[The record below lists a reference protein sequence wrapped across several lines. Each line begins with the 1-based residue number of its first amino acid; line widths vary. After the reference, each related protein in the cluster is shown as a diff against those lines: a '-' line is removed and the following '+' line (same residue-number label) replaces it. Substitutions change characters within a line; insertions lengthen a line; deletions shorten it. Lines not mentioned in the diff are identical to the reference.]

1 MDESGCIGPLMRV
14 VLSNQELA
22 VQSQSASLAFDL
34 ILIFILIL
42 INGFFAGSEMAIVT
56 QNDNRIRKLADEGN
70 SAAQKLINIVDNKS
84 QMLATIQVSITLAG
98 FLSSAFAADKIA
110 SRLYIAVDPTLQRP
124 WLQTFFIVL
133 ITILVSY
140 FSLVLGEL
148 VPKRLAMLDPEKT
161 AMKVVPLL
169 LFFDVIFRPFTKL
182 LTWSTNLVVR
192 LFGIDPK
199 ETQDTVTEDEIRIL
213 AEAGVDT
220 GDLPAEDAIL
230 IDNIFAFD
238 DKDVG
243 EIMTPRLSVS
253 AIPVNS
259 TYDEAVNFA
268 ANAHFSRFPV
278 YDEDLDNIVGTLFL
292 KDLMRVPEDDRAD
305 SFDLHMIMRNPY
317 FVPEGKQIDVL
328 FREMKSK
335 HISMAIVVDEYGG
348 TEGLVTME
356 DLLEEIVGEIED
368 EYDPP
373 KTDVIENPDG
383 SFILSGLLTPQEA
396 GRYVKALDDL
406 EEDDNYDTLA
416 GFVLSLLGR
425 IPGDGERPVVTF
437 ENLRFTV
444 LEMDDR
450 RIDQILLEI
459 IPEEEIREDEA
470 DKNDNHSGVSG
481 QANEGGKIGIR

>member
-14 VLSNQELA
+14 LLSNQELA
-22 VQSQSASLAFDL
+22 VQSQAGSLAFDL

-70 SAAQKLINIVDNKS
+70 SAAKKLINIVENKS
-84 QMLATIQVSITLAG
+84 QMLATIQVSITFAG

-110 SRLYIAVDPTLQRP
+110 SRLYLAADPTFQNP
-124 WLQTFFIVL
+124 WMQTLFVVL
-133 ITILVSY
+133 ITLLVSY

-148 VPKRLAMLDPEKT
+148 VPKRLAMRNPEKT
-161 AMKVVPLL
+161 SMKVVPVL
-169 LFFDVIFRPFTKL
+169 LFFDLVFRPFTKL
-182 LTWSTNLVVR
+182 LTWSTNIVLR

-199 ETQDTVTEDEIRIL
+199 ETPDTVTEDEIRIL

-220 GDLPAEDAIL
+220 GDLPAEDAL
-230 IDNIFAFD
+230 FIDNIFAFD

-253 AIPVNS
+253 AISVNS
-259 TYDEAVNFA
+259 TYDEAVHFA

-292 KDLMRVPEDDRAD
+292 KDLMRVPESERGD
-305 SFDLHMIMRNPY
+305 SFDLHKIMRNAY

-373 KTDVIENPDG
+373 KTDVVENPDG
-383 SFILSGLLTPQEA
+383 SYILSGLLTPQEA

-406 EEDDNYDTLA
+406 EEDDNYDTIA

-425 IPGDGERPVVTF
+425 IPSEDEQASVIF

-450 RIDQILLEI
+450 RIDLILLEI
-459 IPEEEIREDEA
+459 IPDEVITEGESEY
-470 DKNDNHSGVSG
+470 NNNGSNG
-481 QANEGGKIGIR
+481 QTNNGGKIGIR

>member
-1 MDESGCIGPLMRV
+1 
-14 VLSNQELA
+14 
-22 VQSQSASLAFDL
+22 
-34 ILIFILIL
+34 
-42 INGFFAGSEMAIVT
+42 
-56 QNDNRIRKLADEGN
+56 
-70 SAAQKLINIVDNKS
+70 
-84 QMLATIQVSITLAG
+84 
-98 FLSSAFAADKIA
+98 
-110 SRLYIAVDPTLQRP
+110 
-124 WLQTFFIVL
+124 
-133 ITILVSY
+133 
-140 FSLVLGEL
+140 
-148 VPKRLAMLDPEKT
+148 
-161 AMKVVPLL
+161 MKVVPVL
-169 LFFDVIFRPFTKL
+169 LFFDLVFRPFTKL
-182 LTWSTNLVVR
+182 LTWSTNIVLR

-199 ETQDTVTEDEIRIL
+199 ETPDTVTEDEIRIL

-220 GDLPAEDAIL
+220 GDLPAEDAL
-230 IDNIFAFD
+230 FIDNIFAFD

-253 AIPVNS
+253 AISVNS
-259 TYDEAVNFA
+259 TYDEAVHFA

-292 KDLMRVPEDDRAD
+292 KDLMRVPESERGD
-305 SFDLHMIMRNPY
+305 SFDLHKIMRNAY

-373 KTDVIENPDG
+373 KTDVVENPDG
-383 SFILSGLLTPQEA
+383 SYILSGLLTPQEA

-406 EEDDNYDTLA
+406 EEDDNYDTIA

-425 IPGDGERPVVTF
+425 IPSEDEQASVIF

-450 RIDQILLEI
+450 RIDLILLEI
-459 IPEEEIREDEA
+459 IPDEEITEGESEY
-470 DKNDNHSGVSG
+470 NNNGSNG
-481 QANEGGKIGIR
+481 QTNNGGKIGIR

>member
-1 MDESGCIGPLMRV
+1 MDGSGCISPLWRV
-14 VLSNQELA
+14 LLSNQNLA
-22 VQSQSASLAFDL
+22 IPPQSGSLAFDL

-70 SAAQKLINIVDNKS
+70 SAAKKLLTIVEDKS
-84 QMLATIQVSITLAG
+84 QIMATIQVSITFAG
-98 FLSSAFAADKIA
+98 FLSSAFAADKIS
-110 SRLYIAVDPTLQRP
+110 SRLYLAVDPTFQNP
-124 WLQTFFIVL
+124 WLQTLFLVL

-148 VPKRLAMLDPEKT
+148 VPKRLAMRNPEK
-161 AMKVVPLL
+161 MSLKVVPVLI
-169 LFFDVIFRPFTKL
+169 FFDFIFRPFTKL
-182 LTWSTNLVVR
+182 LNWSTNGVLR
-192 LFGIDPK
+192 LMGIDPK

-213 AEAGVDT
+213 AEVGVDS
-220 GDLPAEDAIL
+220 GDLPAEDAFL

-253 AIPVNS
+253 AISVDA

-278 YDEDLDNIVGTLFL
+278 YEDDLDNIVGTLFL
-292 KDLMRVPEDDRAD
+292 KDLMRVPQDERDEA
-305 SFDLHMIMRNPY
+305 FDLHKIMRNAY

-373 KTDVIENPDG
+373 KNDVIENDDG

-396 GRYVKALDDL
+396 GRYVEALDEL
-406 EEDDNYDTLA
+406 EEDDNYDTIA

-425 IPGDGERPVVTF
+425 IPSADENASVVF

-444 LEMDDR
+444 LKMDDR

-459 IPEEEIREDEA
+459 LSEEELSEDESGNGNNKGKQN
-470 DKNDNHSGVSG
+470 KN
-481 QANEGGKIGIR
+481 GGNIGSR

>member
-1 MDESGCIGPLMRV
+1 
-14 VLSNQELA
+14 
-22 VQSQSASLAFDL
+22 
-34 ILIFILIL
+34 
-42 INGFFAGSEMAIVT
+42 
-56 QNDNRIRKLADEGN
+56 
-70 SAAQKLINIVDNKS
+70 
-84 QMLATIQVSITLAG
+84 ML
-98 FLSSAFAADKIA
+98 
-110 SRLYIAVDPTLQRP
+110 
-124 WLQTFFIVL
+124 
-133 ITILVSY
+133 
-140 FSLVLGEL
+140 
-148 VPKRLAMLDPEKT
+148 
-161 AMKVVPLL
+161 
-169 LFFDVIFRPFTKL
+169 FR
-182 LTWSTNLVVR
+182 S
-192 LFGIDPK
+192 
-199 ETQDTVTEDEIRIL
+199 
-213 AEAGVDT
+213 
-220 GDLPAEDAIL
+220 
-230 IDNIFAFD
+230 
-238 DKDVG
+238 VG

-406 EEDDNYDTLA
+406 EEDDN
-416 GFVLSLLGR
+416 
-425 IPGDGERPVVTF
+425 
-437 ENLRFTV
+437 
-444 LEMDDR
+444 
-450 RIDQILLEI
+450 
-459 IPEEEIREDEA
+459 
-470 DKNDNHSGVSG
+470 
-481 QANEGGKIGIR
+481 

>member
-1 MDESGCIGPLMRV
+1 MDESGCISPLLRV
-14 VLSNQELA
+14 LLSNQGLA
-22 VQSQSASLAFDL
+22 VQTQPGSLAFDL

-70 SAAQKLINIVDNKS
+70 SAAKKLLTIVEDKS
-84 QMLATIQVSITLAG
+84 QILATIQVSITLAG

-110 SRLYIAVDPTLQRP
+110 SRLYLAVDPTLQSS
-124 WLQTFFIVL
+124 WMQTLFVVL

-148 VPKRLAMLDPEKT
+148 VPKRLAMRNPEKSSL
-161 AMKVVPLL
+161 KVVSVL

-182 LTWSTNLVVR
+182 LNWSSNGVLR

-199 ETQDTVTEDEIRIL
+199 ETQDIVTEEEIRIL
-213 AEAGVDT
+213 AEAGVDI
-220 GDLPAEDAIL
+220 GDLPAEDAFL

-243 EIMTPRLSVS
+243 EIMTPRLSIS
-253 AIPVNS
+253 AIS
-259 TYDEAVNFA
+259 ADSSYDEAVNFA

-278 YDEDLDNIVGTLFL
+278 YDDDLDNIVGTLFL
-292 KDLMRVPEDDRAD
+292 KDLMRVPDEDRGD
-305 SFDLHMIMRNPY
+305 SFDLHKIMRNAY

-348 TEGLVTME
+348 TEGLITME

-373 KTDVIENPDG
+373 KNDVVKNPDG

-396 GRYVKALDDL
+396 GRYVDALDEL
-406 EEDDNYDTLA
+406 EEDDNYDTIA

-425 IPGDGERPVVTF
+425 IPGDGEQPTVTF

-459 IPEEEIREDEA
+459 LPEEDLLEKETGNNSGSGGQDTKED
-470 DKNDNHSGVSG
+470 
-481 QANEGGKIGIR
+481 R

>member
-1 MDESGCIGPLMRV
+1 MDESGCISPLMRV
-14 VLSNQELA
+14 LLSNQELA
-22 VQSQSASLAFDL
+22 VQPQSGSLAFDL

-56 QNDNRIRKLADEGN
+56 QNDNRIRKLADEGS
-70 SAAQKLINIVDNKS
+70 SAAKKLLNIVENKS

-110 SRLYIAVDPTLQRP
+110 SRLYLFVDPTLQKL
-124 WLQTFFIVL
+124 WLQTLFVVL

-148 VPKRLAMLDPEKT
+148 LPKRLAMRDPEKT
-161 AMKVVPLL
+161 SLKVVSIL
-169 LFFDVIFRPFTKL
+169 LFFDVLFRPFTKFL
-182 LTWSTNLVVR
+182 NWSTNGILR
-192 LFGIDPK
+192 MFGIDPR
-199 ETQDTVTEDEIRIL
+199 EVQDTVTEDEIRIL

-220 GDLPAEDAIL
+220 GDLPAEDAL
-230 IDNIFAFD
+230 FIDNIFAFD

-243 EIMTPRLSVS
+243 EIMTPRLSIS
-253 AIPVNS
+253 AIS
-259 TYDEAVNFA
+259 ADSSYDDAVSFA

-278 YDEDLDNIVGTLFL
+278 YEDDLDNIVGTLFL
-292 KDLMRVPEDDRAD
+292 KDLMRVPAGKRGD
-305 SFDLHMIMRNPY
+305 SFDLHEIMRNAY

-348 TEGLVTME
+348 TEGLITME

-373 KTDVIENPDG
+373 KNDVVENPDG

-396 GRYVKALDDL
+396 GRYVEALDEL
-406 EEDDNYDTLA
+406 EEDDNYDTIA

-425 IPGDGERPVVTF
+425 IPEDGEHAAVNF
-437 ENLRFTV
+437 KNLRFTV
-444 LEMDDR
+444 LKMDDR

-459 IPEEEIREDEA
+459 LPEENLVEEKSKIDNDFNGQKLIED
-470 DKNDNHSGVSG
+470 
-481 QANEGGKIGIR
+481 